1 MLTVDFRRFPLD
13 EGMVALDAGCGQG
26 RHSLELLRR
35 RCPVIALDVN
45 GDDLRHTRF
54 LLTGLARESA
64 AAEGSTGTR
73 PAGRQ
78 GGFLTLRG
86 NTLALPFRAARV
98 DRIICSEVL
107 EHVTDPAQAVSELG
121 RVLKPGGL
129 LAVSVPTPF
138 TERAYRFAS
147 DDYFNTPG
155 GHVRIFTPRRL
166 VRLMARAGLEVRDIH
181 FEHAFHSLYWWCRAV
196 FVLHDEGHPAIRH
209 FRKVL
214 TYVLFSPSLSRA
226 ERLFNRLLP
235 KAMVLYFGKGEA
247 RPHTQRG

>member
-1 MLTVDFRRFPLD
+1 MLTVDFRRLALTP
-13 EGMVALDAGCGQG
+13 GMTVLDAGCGEG
-26 RHSLELLRR
+26 RHAFEALRR
-35 RCPVIALDVN
+35 GARIVAMDVQRR
-45 GDDLRHTRF
+45 DLARTRF
-54 LLTGLARESA
+54 LLASVAREGVSLPNGTAGVSGA
-64 AAEGSTGTR
+64 AHA
-73 PAGRQ
+73 
-78 GGFLTLRG
+78 LTLQG
-86 NTLALPFRAARV
+86 NAQRLPFPGECFDRV
-98 DRIICSEVL
+98 ICSEVL
-107 EHVTDPAQAVSELG
+107 EHVQNPMAAARELA
-121 RVLKPGGL
+121 RVLRPGGH
-129 LAVSVPTPF
+129 LAVSVPTPM
-138 TERAYRFAS
+138 TEWAFRFAS

-196 FVLHDEGHPAIRH
+196 FGLHDEGHPAIRH

>member
-1 MLTVDFRRFPLD
+1 MT
-13 EGMVALDAGCGQG
+13 GLDAGCGEG
-26 RHSLELLRR
+26 RHAFEALRR
-35 RCPVIALDVN
+35 GARIVAMDVQRR
-45 GDDLRHTRF
+45 DLARTRF
-54 LLTGLARESA
+54 LLASVAREGGSLPNGTAGESGA
-64 AAEGSTGTR
+64 AHA
-73 PAGRQ
+73 
-78 GGFLTLRG
+78 LTLQG
-86 NTLALPFRAARV
+86 NAQRLPFPGECFDRV
-98 DRIICSEVL
+98 ICSEVL
-107 EHVTDPAQAVSELG
+107 EHVQNPMAAARELA
-121 RVLKPGGL
+121 RVLRPGGH
-129 LAVSVPTPF
+129 LAVSVPTPM
-138 TERAYRFAS
+138 TEWAFRFAS

-181 FEHAFHSLYWWCRAV
+181 FEHAFHSLYWLCRAV
-196 FVLHDEGHPAIRH
+196 FGLHDEGHPAIRH

>member
-1 MLTVDFRRFPLD
+1 MLTVDFERLALIP
-13 EGMVALDAGCGQG
+13 GMTVLDAGCGEG
-26 RHSLELLRR
+26 RHAFEALRR
-35 RCPVIALDVN
+35 GARIVAMDVQRR
-45 GDDLRHTRF
+45 DLARTRF
-54 LLTGLARESA
+54 LLASVARER
-64 AAEGSTGTR
+64 GPLPNGT
-73 PAGRQ
+73 AGAN
-78 GGFLTLRG
+78 GAVHVLTLQG
-86 NTLALPFRAARV
+86 NAQRLPFPGECFDRV
-98 DRIICSEVL
+98 ICSEVL
-107 EHVTDPAQAVSELG
+107 EHVQNPLAAARELA
-121 RVLKPGGL
+121 RVLRPGGH
-129 LAVSVPTPF
+129 LAVSVPTPM
-138 TERAYRFAS
+138 TEWAFRFAS

-196 FVLHDEGHPAIRH
+196 FGLHDEGHPAIRH

>member
-1 MLTVDFRRFPLD
+1 MLTVDFGRLALTP
-13 EGMVALDAGCGQG
+13 GMTVLDAGCGEG
-26 RHSLELLRR
+26 RHAFEALRR
-35 RCPVIALDVN
+35 GARIVAMDVQRR
-45 GDDLRHTRF
+45 DLARTPF
-54 LLTGLARESA
+54 LLASVARER
-64 AAEGSTGTR
+64 GPLPIGT
-73 PAGRQ
+73 AGAS
-78 GGFLTLRG
+78 GAVHALTLQG
-86 NTLALPFRAARV
+86 NAQRLPFPRECFDRV
-98 DRIICSEVL
+98 ICSEVL
-107 EHVTDPAQAVSELG
+107 EHVQNPLAAARELA
-121 RVLKPGGL
+121 RVLRPGGH
-129 LAVSVPTPF
+129 LAVSVPTPM
-138 TERAYRFAS
+138 TEWAFRFAS

-196 FVLHDEGHPAIRH
+196 FGLHDEGHPAIRH